1 MPPSSSACS
10 TIHAPEIRRDELKH
24 AVANVDRIKR
34 QLLRDLVEQNV
45 DLIAGRPPRPRRR
58 RDTLRLSLRFAAL
71 AFLSVALFGSSRWL
85 STLAEPRPVAAAV
98 AGSPVPPIAPARSPG
113 AVPARETAFSGLTP
127 PKPVDAAIFPLAV
140 RRIVIDAGHGGAS
153 VGTRTPQGV
162 LEKNLTLDIA
172 IRLRRLLER
181 QLQVVM
187 TRDGDRDVSL
197 EQRGAL
203 ANQSGAD
210 IFVSIHLNWIQN
222 RRSRGVET
230 YYLGP
235 TDDPYL
241 TRLAASENL
250 ESGYSLADMRHL
262 LDRIYAGVRQDKSRK
277 LAEVVQGALF
287 QSLGRLS
294 PEVAD
299 RGVKAAPFIVLLS
312 TEMPAILA
320 EVSSMSNEEEA
331 RLLTKPLYRQYIA
344 EALAKG
350 IRAYAGIVDGAPEMA
365 LAGEKGNPIQ

>member
-1 MPPSSSACS
+1 
-10 TIHAPEIRRDELKH
+10 
-24 AVANVDRIKR
+24 
-34 QLLRDLVEQNV
+34 
-45 DLIAGRPPRPRRR
+45 
-58 RDTLRLSLRFAAL
+58 
-71 AFLSVALFGSSRWL
+71 
-85 STLAEPRPVAAAV
+85 
-98 AGSPVPPIAPARSPG
+98 
-113 AVPARETAFSGLTP
+113 
-127 PKPVDAAIFPLAV
+127 
-140 RRIVIDAGHGGAS
+140 
-153 VGTRTPQGV
+153 
-162 LEKNLTLDIA
+162 
-172 IRLRRLLER
+172 
-181 QLQVVM
+181 M
-187 TRDGDRDVSL
+187 TRESDRGVSL
-197 EQRGAL
+197 EQRGTL
-203 ANQSGAD
+203 ANRSGAD

-287 QSLGRLS
+287 QSLAKLS

-350 IRAYAGIVDGAPEMA
+350 IRAYAGVVEGAPEMA
-365 LAGEKGNPIQ
+365 LTGEKGSPIQ

>member
-1 MPPSSSACS
+1 V
-10 TIHAPEIRRDELKH
+10 KH

-58 RDTLRLSLRFAAL
+58 RGALRLSLRLATLAL
-71 AFLSVALFGSSRWL
+71 LSVALFGSSRWL
-85 STLAEPRPVAAAV
+85 STLAEPRPVSAAA
-98 AGSPVPPIAPARSPG
+98 AFARNPAPPVSPARLPG
-113 AVPARETAFSGLTP
+113 KVPASETAFAGMVP
-127 PKPVDAAIFPLAV
+127 PKPVDAAVFPLAV
-140 RRIVIDAGHGGAS
+140 RRVVIDAGHGGTS

-162 LEKNLTLDIA
+162 LEKDLTLDIA
-172 IRLRRLLER
+172 IRLRRLLEK

-187 TRDGDRDVSL
+187 TRESDRDVSL
-197 EQRGAL
+197 EQRGTL
-203 ANQSGAD
+203 ANQAGAD

-287 QSLGRLS
+287 QSLGKLS

-320 EVSSMSNEEEA
+320 EVSSMSNEDEA

-350 IRAYAGIVDGAPEMA
+350 IRTYAGVVEGAPEMT

>member
-1 MPPSSSACS
+1 V
-10 TIHAPEIRRDELKH
+10 KH

-34 QLLRDLVEQNV
+34 RLLRDLVEQNV
-45 DLIAGRPPRPRRR
+45 DLIAGRPPRFRRR
-58 RDTLRLSLRFAAL
+58 RDALRLSLRFAAL
-71 AFLSVALFGSSRWL
+71 ALLSVSLFGSSRWL
-85 STLAEPRPVAAAV
+85 STLAEPRPVAAAAV
-98 AGSPVPPIAPARSPG
+98 LARQPSPPASPAKSAGLIAPR
-113 AVPARETAFSGLTP
+113 
-127 PKPVDAAIFPLAV
+127 PVDAAVFPLAV
-140 RRIVIDAGHGGAS
+140 RRVVIDAGHGGVS

-162 LEKNLTLDIA
+162 LEKDLTLDIA
-172 IRLRRLLER
+172 IRLRRLLAG

-187 TRDGDRDVSL
+187 TRDNDRDVSL
-197 EQRGAL
+197 EERGTL
-203 ANQSGAD
+203 ANRAGGD

-287 QSLGRLS
+287 QSLGKLS

-299 RGVKAAPFIVLLS
+299 RGVKAAPFIVLVH

-320 EVSSMSNEEEA
+320 EVSSMSNQDEA

-350 IRAYAGIVDGAPEMA
+350 IRAYAGVVEGAPEMT
-365 LAGEKGNPIQ
+365 LAGKKGSSIQ